1 MVEKEKELPRTNES
15 SETNNIID
23 DSRCVFRDAISKYI
37 DLLNS
42 QMDSFPIIFNTLAAN
57 VKASAS
63 HFSNFLNDKKVKIEE
78 NEERKEVKY
87 KVPLESGRE
96 FERVQE
102 ELSHSI
108 DAYSF
113 IPKNTVV
120 AMVSLYDAYLANIIE
135 CAYAIK
141 PEMLNASEKEF
152 SFSDIIAFES
162 IDNLKKHVIE
172 KDVESIIRESH
183 DEQFRILT
191 KRFGVSLTNDLP
203 SYDDF
208 IEITERR
215 NLFVHTNGKVS
226 SQYLK
231 KCKSKPFDHK
241 DQDVQIGEELFATPE
256 YVEHCYE
263 ILFEIGVKL
272 GQVIWR
278 KLENDLEKADDSL
291 IDIGYQL
298 IKKGRYNL
306 ACIITDFACKPY
318 VKHYNKACEYVLC
331 VNHALAYYLQGNL
344 TKCKEIIDSN
354 DWSGTDLKYRL
365 AHKVLLEQYDEA
377 IELMKSIGKVEEM
390 RVAYAE
396 WPLFNNFRK
405 NQQFRDTYKD
415 IFGKDYQY
423 TETQR
428 TKWEDIIRE
437 ASNMIRESKERKQEV
452 AAETKGSQEE
462 KME

>member
-1 MVEKEKELPRTNES
+1 MRTIMAEKEKELSAINES
-15 SETNNIID
+15 ID
-23 DSRCVFRDAISKYI
+23 ANYTIDENRCVFRDAINKYI
-37 DLLNS
+37 DFLNS

-57 VKASAS
+57 VKARAS
-63 HFSNFLNDKKVKIEE
+63 HYEKFINDKKVQIIED
-78 NEERKEVKY
+78 EERKEVIY
-87 KVPLESGRE
+87 RVPLEYGKV
-96 FERVQE
+96 FERIQE
-102 ELSHSI
+102 ELSHSVN
-108 DAYSF
+108 AYSF

-120 AMVSLYDAYLANIIE
+120 AMVSLYDAYLANLIE
-135 CAYAIK
+135 CAYRIK
-141 PEMLNASEKEF
+141 PELLNASEKEF

-183 DEQFRILT
+183 DEQFKILS
-191 KRFGVSLTNDLP
+191 KRFGVPLTNGLP
-203 SYDDF
+203 SFDDF

-231 KCKSKPFDHK
+231 KCKTRPFDHK
-241 DQDVQIGEELFATPE
+241 DEDVQIGEELFASFK

-278 KLENDLEKADDSL
+278 KLEKDLEKADDSL

-298 IKKGRYNL
+298 IKKGRYTL
-306 ACIITDFACKPY
+306 ACNIMDFACEPY

-331 VNHALAYYLQGNL
+331 VNHALAYYLKGDL
-344 TKCKEIIDSN
+344 TRCEEIINSN

-377 IELMKSIGKVEEM
+377 IKIMKSIGKVEEM

-396 WPLFNNFRK
+396 WPLFNNFGK

-428 TKWEDIIRE
+428 TKWEDIVQE
-437 ASNMIRESKERKQEV
+437 ASNMIKESKEAKSKEHTQVKED
-452 AAETKGSQEE
+452 
-462 KME
+462 